1 MTFCKYLPV
10 LVLLSSDN
18 AALRYAGLLSCN
30 FCTIFSHLLLFVS
43 CILFVC
49 LLCTFCLSPAY
60 FFFLISY
67 FSSNFR
73 LFVCRLLLAKPPGLA
88 AAAELGVRSEFPRA
102 LNRPW
107 VPTFTNG
114 GISVGGG
121 RGWGH
126 STF

>member
-1 MTFCKYLPV
+1 MTFCKYLP
-10 LVLLSSDN
+10 LLFLLATDN
-18 AALRYAGLLSCN
+18 AALRYASLFSYN
-30 FCTIFSHLLLFVS
+30 FCMIFSHLLLFVS
-43 CILFVC
+43 CIPFFC

-60 FFFLISY
+60 FFFLHSY

-73 LFVCRLLLAKPPGLA
+73 LFVSRLLLAKPPGLA

-121 RGWGH
+121 RGWGR